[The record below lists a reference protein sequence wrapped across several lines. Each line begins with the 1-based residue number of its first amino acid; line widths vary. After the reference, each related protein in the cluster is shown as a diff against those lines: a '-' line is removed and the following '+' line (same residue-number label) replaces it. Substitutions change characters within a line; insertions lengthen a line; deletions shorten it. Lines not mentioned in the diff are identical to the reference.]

1 MDSGNSESVKNR
13 ESTWKRFTNKSFNIR
28 DLSKSNFK
36 EVTFLWKFGFP
47 VLLLLVAI
55 WSSFLLFD
63 GFSSVLNSEDGA
75 TREAITDPL
84 KEGFEAFVEQTWAE
98 LIVTEDAT
106 GELVQVAVISIS
118 DRQTGGG
125 TVLLLP
131 PELETGGCVS
141 DCSLKSLYFKSGAES
156 ARRMVSELLETEFT
170 GITTLTPE
178 RWTTLI
184 QPLGEVNLEIDGRMQ
199 KFEPLEIFDLIHLLR
214 MLQFL
219 HHQYLLFAFDT

>member
-36 EVTFLWKFGFP
+36 EATFLWKFGFP

-63 GFSSVLNSEDGA
+63 GFSSVLKSEDGV

-106 GELVQVAVISIS
+106 GELVQV
-118 DRQTGGG
+118 
-125 TVLLLP
+125 
-131 PELETGGCVS
+131 
-141 DCSLKSLYFKSGAES
+141 
-156 ARRMVSELLETEFT
+156 
-170 GITTLTPE
+170 
-178 RWTTLI
+178 
-184 QPLGEVNLEIDGRMQ
+184 
-199 KFEPLEIFDLIHLLR
+199 
-214 MLQFL
+214 
-219 HHQYLLFAFDT
+219 